1 MAASPIEA
9 RVDAKVAMTGR
20 QQLIAVLLLGT
31 NFMLSVDFSIL
42 NIALPEVGRAVG
54 LDVADFPWVTSAF
67 ALPAAGLSLLFGR
80 LGDIYG
86 RRRMFVAGLA
96 LLALASL
103 LGGVATGPT
112 LLLAARAVQ

>member
-1 MAASPIEA
+1 MATSPIEA

-20 QQLIAVLLLGT
+20 QRLISVLLGT

-54 LDVADFPWVTSAF
+54 LDLANFPWVASAF

-86 RRRMFVAGLA
+86 RTAFL
-96 LLALASL
+96 
-103 LGGVATGPT
+103 
-112 LLLAARAVQ
+112 